1 MARPSSFHAAV
12 IDAVHRLRG
21 PFSLSMI
28 RYEVGIKDPKTAR
41 VIMTRLASMG
51 YVTYL
56 TNKAYGVKRWTITKK
71 WPSPE
76 DTTDVVKKD
85 YTNLQIMRRVIK
97 GGSR

>member
-28 RYEVGIKDPKTAR
+28 RHEVGIKDPKTAR

-51 YVTYL
+51 YVMYL

-71 WPSPE
+71 WPNVWESPQ
-76 DTTDVVKKD
+76 VVKND

-97 GGSR
+97 GGR